1 MDLKSLYQDII
12 VDHNRSPR
20 NFRRIEDATR
30 RIDGYNPLCGDR
42 LTLYVKLDGDV
53 IEDVSF
59 EGSGCAISTASAS
72 LMTESLKGRRVADAK
87 QMFES
92 MRDLLTR
99 DDSGVDP
106 DSLGKLAALEGVR
119 DYPSRVK
126 CATLCWHTLHSALE
140 GNDKPVT
147 TE

>member
-20 NFRRIEDATR
+20 NFRRIEGATR

-42 LTLYVKLDGDV
+42 ITLYVKLSGDV

-72 LMTESLKGRRVADAK
+72 LMTETLKGRRVEEAE
-87 QMFES
+87 QLFQS
-92 MRDLLTR
+92 MHDLLTR
-99 DDSGVDP
+99 EDSGVDP

-126 CATLCWHTLHSALE
+126 CATLCWHTLHSALQ
-140 GNDKPVT
+140 GDDQPVT

>member
-42 LTLYVKLDGDV
+42 ITLYVKLSGDV

-72 LMTESLKGRRVADAK
+72 LMTEALKGLRVEEAE
-87 QMFES
+87 QMFQS
-92 MRDLLTR
+92 MHDLLTQ

-106 DSLGKLAALEGVR
+106 ESLGKLAALEGVR

-126 CATLCWHTLHSALE
+126 CATLCWHTLRSALQGGE
-140 GNDKPVT
+140 EVAR